1 MLAEEAEEIA
11 KTVFVHSEANANKTS
26 DRNLSASASLLG
38 TTEAT

>member
-1 MLAEEAEEIA
+1 MVAEEAEKD
-11 KTVFVHSEANANKTS
+11 KTVFLHSEANTNKIS